1 MTSSLSRERCVACDA
16 SVGDAA
22 HGLLCAGCAVG
33 LVSDDVCPEQIRS
46 DAVVGAGASNA
57 FLVDGFGVPHAL
69 VVAPTVPGMPIAPTH
84 NCRTVGR
91 SSHCAVAIAERTVSL
106 THATFE
112 YRPLSNAWFVVDA
125 GSENGVFVNGDR
137 VPRRF
142 PLESRDRVMLGRR
155 LGFVFVQ
162 LDVGDLEWA
171 QETQRWYQQQSWSED
186 TVGDSSGNDGVVLRV
201 SAVREGG
208 AVARW
213 GAEKVSFSEL
223 EYELLATLQRHH
235 DDDVDVA
242 ADARGFVPAS
252 QLLEALSF
260 RSEAP
265 THANLRG
272 LVRKIRRKLADA
284 EQALDV
290 IESRQGLGYRL
301 ARRVVLD

>member
-1 MTSSLSRERCVACDA
+1 M
-16 SVGDAA
+16 GDAA

-69 VVAPTVPGMPIAPTH
+69 VVAPTVPGMPIAPSH

-155 LGFVFVQ
+155 LGFVFAAIAGAGDGAGDAGDAVDLANAAVAGVGDEEVAGVVD
-162 LDVGDLEWA
+162 LDVGDAIEAGLEGRDA
-171 QETQRWYQQQSWSED
+171 FAGEAAG
-186 TVGDSSGNDGVVLRV
+186 VGSDGAAAGDGVDDAGDGVDAAQAR
-201 SAVREGG
+201 REEVGN
-208 AVARW
+208 
-213 GAEKVSFSEL
+213 
-223 EYELLATLQRHH
+223 
-235 DDDVDVA
+235 VDVA
-242 ADARGFVPAS
+242 ARSA
-252 QLLEALSF
+252 LLQSC
-260 RSEAP
+260 SSSMTP
-265 THANLRG
+265 SPQVGIT
-272 LVRKIRRKLADA
+272 
-284 EQALDV
+284 
-290 IESRQGLGYRL
+290 
-301 ARRVVLD
+301 VVLSQRRGSAGPRDNRRLWRSRGVCRRCCRQSRRP

>member
-1 MTSSLSRERCVACDA
+1 M
-16 SVGDAA
+16 GDAA

>member
-1 MTSSLSRERCVACDA
+1 MACDA